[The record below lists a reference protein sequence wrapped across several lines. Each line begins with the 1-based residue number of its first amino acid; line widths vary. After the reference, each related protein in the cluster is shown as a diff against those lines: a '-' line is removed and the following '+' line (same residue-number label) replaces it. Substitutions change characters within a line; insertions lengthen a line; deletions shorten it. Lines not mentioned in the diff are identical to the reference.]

1 MGTLYVD
8 TIEPQSG
15 TALTV
20 GESGQ
25 NTLLAGNDLR
35 ANVFKDAGGNAI
47 FTSDGSGSLSGVNS
61 GFGSAM
67 TLISSHSFSSS
78 SGVEITSGFSTTYD
92 EYIFKFYNCH
102 CNGLTAAWGFQCSQD
117 GGSTYAMN
125 VTNTFFRA
133 QQAENNTVYN
143 FLYNNSYDQGN
154 GTGQIIMAYTCEDN
168 SDAGFSGVLHL
179 YNAAQ
184 TGLKTCFYLQ
194 MQEQSYQGGTYLQCA
209 ENIFS
214 NGFFANSNPI
224 NAIKFYPNENTADG
238 LIKMFGIK

>member
-25 NTLLAGNDLR
+25 NTILAGNDLR
-35 ANVFKDAGGNAI
+35 ANVFQDAGGNAI
-47 FTSDGSGSLSGVNS
+47 FTSNGSGVLSGVNS

-67 TLISSHSFSSS
+67 ALISEHSFSGS
-78 SGVEITSGFSTTYD
+78 SGIEITSGFSTTYD
-92 EYIFKFYNCH
+92 EYIFKLYNCH
-102 CNGLTAAWGFQCSQD
+102 CNDLTAAFGFQCSQT
-117 GGSTYAMN
+117 GGAPYALN
-125 VTNTFFRA
+125 VTNSFFRA
-133 QQAENNTVYN
+133 RQAVNNQVYDYA
-143 FLYNNSYDQGN
+143 YNNSYDQGN
-154 GTGQIIMAYTCEDN
+154 GTGQVIMAYTCEDN
-168 SDAGFSGVLHL
+168 SDAGFSGDLHL

-184 TGLKTCFYLQ
+184 TGLKTCFSLQ
-194 MQEQSYQGGTYLQCA
+194 MAEQSYQGGTYLQCA